1 MKMKTSKKSL
11 MELNYILYAR
21 EAKETI
27 SYCWYIVL
35 VATISFVSISL
46 GCSVALGPLTCFISI
61 FYSKGFLEIVP
72 NTWQVSVDLKSF
84 YSIYFNNNYLVL
96 GNSLITITI

>member
-1 MKMKTSKKSL
+1 MRADKSCIAEVKEECNTQFHKKKRRKEKRMKMKTSKKSL

-35 VATISFVSISL
+35 VATISFRFYLPGMLACSCSFTLFHLNFLFWKIVS
-46 GCSVALGPLTCFISI
+46 
-61 FYSKGFLEIVP
+61 
-72 NTWQVSVDLKSF
+72 
-84 YSIYFNNNYLVL
+84 
-96 GNSLITITI
+96 

>member
-21 EAKETI
+21 ETKETI

-35 VATISFVSISL
+35 VATISFRFHL
-46 GCSVALGPLTCFISI
+46 PMMLGPFRFLFLFSI
-61 FYSKGFLEIVP
+61 FRASFKFFAFKFE
-72 NTWQVSVDLKSF
+72 QFSVGLAALVGVYFKIYGVKTF
-84 YSIYFNNNYLVL
+84 FFSIK
-96 GNSLITITI
+96 